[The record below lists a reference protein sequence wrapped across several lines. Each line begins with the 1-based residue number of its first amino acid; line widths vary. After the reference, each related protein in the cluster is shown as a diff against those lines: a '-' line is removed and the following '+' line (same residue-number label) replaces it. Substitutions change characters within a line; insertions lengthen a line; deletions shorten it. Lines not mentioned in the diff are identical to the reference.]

1 MKISIVGS
9 GHVGL
14 ISGVCFAEKGHDVL
28 CVDHDTDKLTKLR
41 KGEVPFYEPGLPE
54 LLKKHVASKKVIF
67 SERTE
72 DAVEFGQAIFI
83 CVGTPSTERGKADM
97 SYVERVARTVAE
109 NLKDYRL
116 VIEKSTVPIKTS
128 ERIRRTISRYI
139 KGDIQFDVASNPEF
153 LREGSAIEDTLKP
166 DRVVVGVDSAKGE
179 SLLREIYGGFD
190 CPIVVTSVGSAE
202 LIKHASNSFLALKI
216 TYANWLARLCEVS
229 GADVDEVVH
238 GMGLDHRIGHHFF
251 GAGIGYGGS
260 CFPKDVDA
268 LAHISEELGLEAPMI
283 RLISDTNKSQLE
295 NFYKKIESELWVLND
310 KTLAI
315 WGLAFKP
322 NTDDLREAPALRL
335 INLLKQAGAKLRV
348 HDPVAMPNTRKV
360 HPDLYY
366 ANDPMDAVNGAD
378 ALIVC
383 TEWPQ
388 YKEADLAKVKAG
400 LRVPLIFDGRNCIDR
415 KRVAE
420 LGMTLF
426 GIGKEPVRP
435 EA

>member
-1 MKISIVGS
+1 MKISVIGS

-14 ISGVCFAEKGHDVL
+14 ITGVCFAEKGHEVL
-28 CVDHDTDKLTKLR
+28 CVDHDKDKLTKLK
-41 KGEVPFYEPGLPE
+41 KGEVPFFEPDLPE
-54 LLKKHVASKKVIF
+54 LLQKHVASKKLIF
-67 SERTE
+67 SDRTE

-97 SYVERVARTVAE
+97 SFVERVARTIAE

-116 VIEKSTVPIKTS
+116 VIEKSTVPIKTG
-128 ERIRRTISRYI
+128 ERIRRTIARYI
-139 KGDIQFDVASNPEF
+139 KGDVHFDVASNPEF
-153 LREGSAIEDTLKP
+153 LREGSAIYDTLNP

-179 SLLREIYGGFD
+179 SLLREVYKGFN

-216 TYANWLARLCEVS
+216 TYANWLSRLCEAS
-229 GADVDEVVH
+229 GADISEVVH
-238 GMGLDHRIGHHFF
+238 GMGLDHRIGNHFF

-268 LAHISEELGLEAPMI
+268 LAHISEELGVDAPLI
-283 RLISDTNKSQLE
+283 RLISDTNKSQLD
-295 NFYKKIESELWVLND
+295 NFYQRIEAELWVLND

-335 INLLKQAGAKLRV
+335 IDKLKAAGAKLRV
-348 HDPVAMPNTRKV
+348 HDPVAMPATRKL

-366 ANDPMDAVNGAD
+366 AKDPIDAAAGAD

-388 YKEADLAKVKAG
+388 YKETDLAKVKASI
-400 LRVPLIFDGRNCIDR
+400 RVPMIFDGRNCIDR
-415 KRVAE
+415 KKAAE

-426 GIGKEPVRP
+426 GIGKEPVKP
-435 EA
+435 AE

>member
-1 MKISIVGS
+1 MKISIVGA

-14 ISGVCFAEKGHDVL
+14 VSAVCFAEKGHEVL
-28 CVDHDTDKLTKLR
+28 CAEHSPERLAALQR
-41 KGEVPFYEPGLPE
+41 GEAWFYEPGLKE
-54 LLKKHVASKKVIF
+54 LLHKHQANKRVRF
-67 SERTE
+67 TGRTE
-72 DAVEFGQAIFI
+72 EAVEFGQAVFI
-83 CVGTPSTERGKADM
+83 CVHTPPGEGGRPDM
-97 SYVERVARTVAE
+97 SFVEQVARTVAE
-109 NLKDYRL
+109 NLKEYRL
-116 VIEKSTVPIKTS
+116 VIEKSTVPIKTA
-128 ERIRRTISRYI
+128 ERIRRTIERYV

-153 LREGSAIEDTLKP
+153 LREGSAIHDTLNP

-179 SLLREIYGGFD
+179 ALLREIYKGFE
-190 CPIVVTSVGSAE
+190 CPLVVTSVGSAE

-216 TYANWLARLCEVS
+216 TYANWLARLCEAS

-268 LAHISEELGLEAPMI
+268 LAHISEELGVDAPMI
-283 RLISDTNKSQLE
+283 RLISETNRTQLE
-295 NFYKKIESELWVLND
+295 RFYQRIESELWVLND

-335 INLLKQAGAKLRV
+335 IDMLKKAGAKLRV
-348 HDPVAMPNTRKV
+348 HDPVAMNATRKL

-366 ANDPMDAVNGAD
+366 ANDPIDAAAGAD

-388 YKEADLAKVKAG
+388 YREADLAKVKAS
-400 LRVPLIFDGRNCIDR
+400 LRVPMIFDGRNCIDR
-415 KRVAE
+415 KKAGE
-420 LGMTLF
+420 LGFSLF
-426 GIGKEPVRP
+426 GIGKAPVTRG
-435 EA
+435 E

>member
-1 MKISIVGS
+1 MKISIVGA

-14 ISGVCFAEKGHDVL
+14 VSAVCFAEKGHEVL
-28 CVDHDTDKLTKLR
+28 CAEHNPERLAALQ
-41 KGEVPFYEPGLPE
+41 KGEAWFYEPGLLD
-54 LLKKHVASKKVIF
+54 LLHKHQANKRLRF
-67 SERTE
+67 TGRTE
-72 DAVEFGQAIFI
+72 EAVEYGQAIFI
-83 CVGTPSTERGKADM
+83 CVHTPPGANGRPDM
-97 SYVERVARTVAE
+97 TYVENVARTVAE

-116 VIEKSTVPIKTS
+116 VIEKSTVPIKTA
-128 ERIRRTISRYI
+128 ERIKRTITRYV
-139 KGDIQFDVASNPEF
+139 KGDVQFDVASNPEF

-166 DRVVVGVDSAKGE
+166 DRVVIGVDSAKAE
-179 SLLREIYGGFD
+179 SLLRDVYKDFD
-190 CPIVVTSVGSAE
+190 CPLVVTSVGSAE

-216 TYANWLARLCEVS
+216 TYANWLARLCEAS

-268 LAHISEELGLEAPMI
+268 LAHISEEIGVDAPMI
-283 RLISDTNKSQLE
+283 RLISDTNKGQLE
-295 NFYKKIESELWVLND
+295 RFYDTIERELWVLKD

-335 INLLKQAGAKLRV
+335 IDLLKQAGAKLRV
-348 HDPVAMPNTRKV
+348 HDPVAMPNTRKE
-360 HPDLYY
+360 HPDLHY
-366 ANDPMDAVNGAD
+366 ANDPIDACSGAD

-388 YKEADLAKVKAG
+388 YKQADLAKVKAT
-400 LRVPLIFDGRNCIDR
+400 LRVPIIFDGRNCIDR
-415 KRVAE
+415 KRVGE

-426 GIGKEPVRP
+426 GIGKEPVKQP
-435 EA
+435 D

>member
-1 MKISIVGS
+1 MKISVVGS

-14 ISGVCFAEKGHDVL
+14 ISGVCFAEKGHEVL
-28 CVDHDTDKLTKLR
+28 CVDHDKEKLASLK
-41 KGEVPFYEPGLPE
+41 KGEVTFYEPGLPE
-54 LLKKHVASKKVIF
+54 LLKKHVASKKVTF
-67 SERTE
+67 SDRTE

-97 SYVERVARTVAE
+97 SYVEGVARTVAE
-109 NLKDYRL
+109 NLTDYRL
-116 VIEKSTVPIKTS
+116 VVEKSTVPIKTS

-153 LREGSAIEDTLKP
+153 LREGSAIDDTLNP

-179 SLLREIYGGFD
+179 SLLREIYEGFD

-268 LAHISEELGLEAPMI
+268 LAHISEELGLDAPLI
-283 RLISDTNKSQLE
+283 RLISDTNKEQLE

-310 KTLAI
+310 KTIAI

-335 INLLKQAGAKLRV
+335 INLLKKAGAKLRV
-348 HDPVAMPNTRKV
+348 HDPVAMNNTRKV

-366 ANDPMDAVNGAD
+366 ANDPIDAAAGAD
-378 ALIVC
+378 ALVVC

-388 YKEADLAKVKAG
+388 YKEADLAKVKAS
-400 LRVPLIFDGRNCIDR
+400 LRVPIIFDGRNCIDR
-415 KRVAE
+415 KRAGE

-426 GIGKEPVRP
+426 GIGKDAIRP
-435 EA
+435 SE

>member
-1 MKISIVGS
+1 MKISVVGS

-28 CVDHDTDKLTKLR
+28 CVDHDTEKLAKLK

-54 LLKKHVASKKVIF
+54 LLKKHVASKKVTF
-67 SERTE
+67 SDRTE
-72 DAVEFGQAIFI
+72 DAVEFGQAIFV

-179 SLLREIYGGFD
+179 SLLREIYQDFEA
-190 CPIVVTSVGSAE
+190 PIVVTSVGSAE

-229 GADVDEVVH
+229 GADVDQVVH

-283 RLISDTNKSQLE
+283 RLISETNKTQLE
-295 NFYKKIESELWVLND
+295 NFYQKIESELWVLND

-335 INLLKQAGAKLRV
+335 IDLLKKAGAKLRV

-366 ANDPMDAVNGAD
+366 ANDPIDAVNGAD
-378 ALIVC
+378 ALVVC

-388 YKEADLAKVKAG
+388 YKEADLAKVKAS

-415 KRVAE
+415 KRVSE

-426 GIGKEPVRP
+426 GIGKEPVKP
-435 EA
+435 GE

>member
-14 ISGVCFAEKGHDVL
+14 VSGVCFAEKGHEVL
-28 CVDHDTDKLTKLR
+28 CVDHDKDKLAKLKR
-41 KGEVPFYEPGLPE
+41 SESPFFEPGMPE
-54 LLKKHVASKKVIF
+54 LLAKHQASKRLHF
-67 SERTE
+67 SDRTE
-72 DAVEFGQAIFI
+72 DAVDFGQAIFI

-97 SYVERVARTVAE
+97 TFVEKVARTIAE

-116 VIEKSTVPIKTS
+116 VIEKSTVPIKTG
-128 ERIRRTISRYI
+128 ERIKRTMSRYI
-139 KGDIQFDVASNPEF
+139 KGDVNFDVASNPEF

-166 DRVVVGVDSAKGE
+166 DRVVIGVDSAKAE
-179 SLLREIYGGFD
+179 SLLRDVYKGFD

-216 TYANWLARLCEVS
+216 TYANWLARLCEAS

-238 GMGLDHRIGHHFF
+238 GMGLDHRIGKHFF

-268 LAHISEELGLEAPMI
+268 LAHISEEIGVDAPMI
-283 RLISDTNKSQLE
+283 RLISDTNRGQLE
-295 NFYKKIESELWVLND
+295 RFYNMIERELWVLND
-310 KTLAI
+310 KTLAL

-322 NTDDLREAPALRL
+322 NTDDLRDAPALRL
-335 INLLKQAGAKLRV
+335 IEKLKAAGAKLRV
-348 HDPVAMPNTRKV
+348 HDPVAMPNTRRV

-366 ANDPMDAVNGAD
+366 ANDPIDACNGAD
-378 ALIVC
+378 ALIVA

-388 YKEADLAKVKAG
+388 YKQADLAKVKAT
-400 LRVPLIFDGRNCIDR
+400 LRVPMIFDGRNCIDR
-415 KRVAE
+415 KRASE

-426 GIGKEPVRP
+426 GIGKEPVKP
-435 EA
+435 GE

>member
-1 MKISIVGS
+1 MKISVIGS

-14 ISGVCFAEKGHDVL
+14 VSGVCFAEKGHDVL
-28 CVDHDTDKLTKLR
+28 CVDHDTEKLARLK

-54 LLKKHVASKKVIF
+54 LLQKHVASKKLTF
-67 SERTE
+67 SGRTE

-97 SYVERVARTVAE
+97 SYVEKVARTIAE

-116 VIEKSTVPIKTS
+116 VIEKSTVPIKTG
-128 ERIRRTISRYI
+128 ERIRRSITRYVR
-139 KGDIQFDVASNPEF
+139 GDVHFDVASNPEF

-179 SLLREIYGGFD
+179 SLLREIYQDFG

-202 LIKHASNSFLALKI
+202 LIKHASNTFLALKI
-216 TYANWLARLCEVS
+216 TYANWLSRLCEAS
-229 GADVDEVVH
+229 GADVEEVVH
-238 GMGLDHRIGHHFF
+238 GMGLDHRIGNHFF

-268 LAHISEELGLEAPMI
+268 LAHISEELGVDAPLV

-295 NFYKKIESELWVLND
+295 NFYRLIESELWVVND

-335 INLLKQAGAKLRV
+335 IEKLKAAGAKLRV
-348 HDPVAMPNTRKV
+348 HDPVAMPVTRKV
-360 HPDLYY
+360 HPDLFY
-366 ANDPMDAVNGAD
+366 AKDPIEATAGAD

-388 YKEADLAKVKAG
+388 YVEADLAKVKAS
-400 LRVPLIFDGRNCIDR
+400 LRVPIIFDGRNCLDR
-415 KRVAE
+415 KKVSE

-426 GIGKEPVRP
+426 GIGKEPVKP
-435 EA
+435 AE

>member
-1 MKISIVGS
+1 MKISVIGS

-14 ISGVCFAEKGHDVL
+14 VSGVCFAEKGHEVL
-28 CVDHDTDKLTKLR
+28 CVDHDTEKLAALK
-41 KGEVPFYEPGLPE
+41 KGDVPFYEPGLPE
-54 LLKKHVASKKVIF
+54 LLQKHVASKKLTF
-67 SERTE
+67 SDRTE

-97 SYVERVARTVAE
+97 MYVEKVARTIAE

-128 ERIRRTISRYI
+128 ERIRRTIQRYVR
-139 KGDIQFDVASNPEF
+139 GDVHFDVASNPEF

-179 SLLREIYGGFD
+179 SLLREIYSDFE

-202 LIKHASNSFLALKI
+202 LIKHASNTFLALKI
-216 TYANWLARLCEVS
+216 TYANWLARLCEAT
-229 GADVDEVVH
+229 GADVEEVVN

-268 LAHISEELGLEAPMI
+268 LAHISEELGVDAPLV

-295 NFYKKIESELWVLND
+295 AFYKRIESELWVLRD

-335 INLLKQAGAKLRV
+335 IDKLKAAGAKLRV
-348 HDPVAMPNTRKV
+348 HDPVAMPVTRKR

-366 ANDPMDAVNGAD
+366 AKDPIDATDGAD

-388 YKEADLAKVKAG
+388 YIEADLAKVKASI
-400 LRVPLIFDGRNCIDR
+400 RVPMVFDGRNCLDR
-415 KRVAE
+415 KKIAE

-426 GIGKEPVRP
+426 GIGKEPVKP
-435 EA
+435 AE

>member
-14 ISGVCFAEKGHDVL
+14 ISGVCFAEKGHEVL
-28 CVDHDTDKLTKLR
+28 CVDHDKEKLARLR
-41 KGEVPFYEPGLPE
+41 KGEVTFYEPGLPE
-54 LLKKHVASKKVIF
+54 LLKKHVASKKLTF

-72 DAVEFGQAIFI
+72 DAVDFGQAIFI

-97 SYVERVARTVAE
+97 SYVEGVARTVAE

-139 KGDIQFDVASNPEF
+139 RGDIQFDVASNPEF
-153 LREGSAIEDTLKP
+153 LREGSAIEDTLYP

-179 SLLREIYGGFD
+179 SLLREIYKDFD

-216 TYANWLARLCEVS
+216 TYANWLARLCDVS
-229 GADVDEVVH
+229 GADVEEVVH
-238 GMGLDHRIGHHFF
+238 GMGLDHRIGHHFL

-268 LAHISEELGLEAPMI
+268 LAHISEELGLQAPLI
-283 RLISDTNKSQLE
+283 RLISDTNKEQLQR
-295 NFYKKIESELWVLND
+295 FYDKIESELWVLND

-335 INLLKQAGAKLRV
+335 IDRLKAAGAKLRV

-360 HPDLYY
+360 HPDLFY
-366 ANDPMDAVNGAD
+366 ANDPIEATSGAD

-388 YKEADLAKVKAG
+388 YKEADLAKVKAS

-415 KRVAE
+415 KRVSE

-426 GIGKEPVRP
+426 GIGKEPVKP

>member
-14 ISGVCFAEKGHDVL
+14 VSGVCFAEKGHEVL
-28 CVDHDTDKLTKLR
+28 CVDHDKDKLAKLKR
-41 KGEVPFYEPGLPE
+41 SESPFFEPGMPE
-54 LLKKHVASKKVIF
+54 LLAKHQASKRLHF
-67 SERTE
+67 SDRTE
-72 DAVEFGQAIFI
+72 DAVDFGQAIFI

-97 SYVERVARTVAE
+97 SFVEKVARTIAE

-116 VIEKSTVPIKTS
+116 VIEKSTVPIKTG
-128 ERIRRTISRYI
+128 ERIKRTMSRYI
-139 KGDIQFDVASNPEF
+139 KGDVNFDVASNPEF

-166 DRVVVGVDSAKGE
+166 DRVVIGVDSAKAE
-179 SLLREIYGGFD
+179 SLLREVYKGFD

-216 TYANWLARLCEVS
+216 TYANWLARLCEAS
-229 GADVDEVVH
+229 GADVDEVVN
-238 GMGLDHRIGHHFF
+238 GMGLDHRIGKHFF

-268 LAHISEELGLEAPMI
+268 LAHISEEIGVDAPMI
-283 RLISDTNKSQLE
+283 RLISDTNKGQLE
-295 NFYKKIESELWVLND
+295 RFYNMIERELWVLND
-310 KTLAI
+310 KTLAV

-335 INLLKQAGAKLRV
+335 IDKLKAAGARLRV

-360 HPDLYY
+360 HPDVYY
-366 ANDPMDAVNGAD
+366 ASDPIDACNGAD
-378 ALIVC
+378 ALIVA

-388 YKEADLAKVKAG
+388 YKQADLAKVKAT
-400 LRVPLIFDGRNCIDR
+400 LRVPMIFDGRNCIDR
-415 KRVAE
+415 KRASE

-426 GIGKEPVRP
+426 GIGKEPVKPR
-435 EA
+435 E

>member
-14 ISGVCFAEKGHDVL
+14 VSGVCFAEKGHEVL
-28 CVDHDTDKLTKLR
+28 CVDHDKDKLAKLKR
-41 KGEVPFYEPGLPE
+41 SESPFFEPGMPE
-54 LLKKHVASKKVIF
+54 LLAKHQASKRLHF
-67 SERTE
+67 SDRTE
-72 DAVEFGQAIFI
+72 DAVDFGQAIFI

-97 SYVERVARTVAE
+97 SFVEKVARTIAE

-116 VIEKSTVPIKTS
+116 VIEKSTVPIKTG
-128 ERIRRTISRYI
+128 ERIKRTMGRYI
-139 KGDIQFDVASNPEF
+139 KGDVNFDVASNPEF

-166 DRVVVGVDSAKGE
+166 DRVVIGVDSAKAE
-179 SLLREIYGGFD
+179 SLLREVYKGFD

-216 TYANWLARLCEVS
+216 TYANWLARLCEAS
-229 GADVDEVVH
+229 GADVDEVVN
-238 GMGLDHRIGHHFF
+238 GMGLDHRIGKHFF

-268 LAHISEELGLEAPMI
+268 LAHISEEIGVDAPMI
-283 RLISDTNKSQLE
+283 RLISDTNKGQLE
-295 NFYKKIESELWVLND
+295 RFYNMIERELWVLND
-310 KTLAI
+310 KTLAV

-335 INLLKQAGAKLRV
+335 IEKLKAAGARLRV
-348 HDPVAMPNTRKV
+348 HDPVAMPNTRKL

-366 ANDPMDAVNGAD
+366 ANDPIDACNGAD
-378 ALIVC
+378 ALIVA

-388 YKEADLAKVKAG
+388 YKQADLAKVKAT
-400 LRVPLIFDGRNCIDR
+400 LRVPMIFDGRNCIDR
-415 KRVAE
+415 KRVSE

-426 GIGKEPVRP
+426 GVGKEPVKP
-435 EA
+435 GE

>member
-1 MKISIVGS
+1 MKISVVGS

-14 ISGVCFAEKGHDVL
+14 ISGVCFAEKGHEVL
-28 CVDHDTDKLTKLR
+28 CVDHDTEKLAKLK

-54 LLKKHVASKKVIF
+54 LLKKHVASKKVTF
-67 SERTE
+67 SDRTE

-83 CVGTPSTERGKADM
+83 CVGTPSGETGKADM

-179 SLLREIYGGFD
+179 SLLREIYKGFD

-229 GADVDEVVH
+229 GADVDQVVN

-283 RLISDTNKSQLE
+283 RLISETNKSQLE
-295 NFYKKIESELWVLND
+295 RFYQKIESELWVLND

-366 ANDPMDAVNGAD
+366 ANDPIDAVNGAD

-388 YKEADLAKVKAG
+388 YKEADLAKVKAS

-426 GIGKEPVRP
+426 GIGKEPVKP
-435 EA
+435 AE

>member
-1 MKISIVGS
+1 MKISIIGS

-14 ISGVCFAEKGHDVL
+14 VSGVCFAEKGHDVL
-28 CVDHDTDKLTKLR
+28 CVDHDAEKLAKLK
-41 KGEVPFYEPGLPE
+41 KGEAPFYEPDLPE
-54 LLKKHVASKKVIF
+54 LLLKHQQSGKLSF
-67 SERTE
+67 SQRTE

-97 SYVERVARTVAE
+97 TFVEKVARTIAE

-116 VIEKSTVPIKTS
+116 VIEKSTVPIKTG
-128 ERIRRTISRYI
+128 ERVRQTIARYV
-139 KGDIQFDVASNPEF
+139 KGDVHFDVASNPEF
-153 LREGSAIEDTLKP
+153 LREGSAIEDTLRP

-179 SLLREIYGGFD
+179 SLLREIYSGFD

-216 TYANWLARLCEVS
+216 TYANWLSRLCEAA
-229 GADVDEVVH
+229 GADIHEVVH
-238 GMGLDHRIGHHFF
+238 GMGLDSRIGSHFF

-268 LAHISEELGLEAPMI
+268 LAHISEDIGVEAPLI
-283 RLISDTNKSQLE
+283 RLISDTNRSQLE
-295 NFYKKIESELWVLND
+295 RFYNKIEKELWVLND

-335 INLLKQAGAKLRV
+335 IDKLKAAGAKLRV

-366 ANDPMDAVNGAD
+366 ANDPIDATAGAD

-388 YKEADLAKVKAG
+388 YAEADLAKVKASI
-400 LRVPLIFDGRNCIDR
+400 RVPMIFDGRNCLDR
-415 KRVAE
+415 ARATE

-435 EA
+435 AE

>member
-1 MKISIVGS
+1 MKISVIGS

-14 ISGVCFAEKGHDVL
+14 VSGVCFAEKGHEVL
-28 CVDHDTDKLTKLR
+28 CVDHDTDKLAQLK
-41 KGEVPFYEPGLPE
+41 KGDVPFYEPGLPE
-54 LLKKHVASKKVIF
+54 LLKKHVASKKLTF
-67 SERTE
+67 SGRTE

-97 SYVERVARTVAE
+97 SYVEKVARTIAE

-116 VIEKSTVPIKTS
+116 VIEKSTVPIKTG
-128 ERIRRTISRYI
+128 ERIRRTITRYI

-179 SLLREIYGGFD
+179 SLLREIYKDFN
-190 CPIVVTSVGSAE
+190 CPIVATSVGSAE
-202 LIKHASNSFLALKI
+202 LIKHASNTFLALKI
-216 TYANWLARLCEVS
+216 TYANWLARLCEAS
-229 GADVDEVVH
+229 GADVQEVVH
-238 GMGLDHRIGHHFF
+238 GMGLDHRIGHQFF

-268 LAHISEELGLEAPMI
+268 LAHISEELGVEAPLV
-283 RLISDTNKSQLE
+283 RLISETNKSQLDA
-295 NFYKKIESELWVLND
+295 FYQRIESELWVLHD

-335 INLLKQAGAKLRV
+335 IDKLIAAGAKLRV
-348 HDPVAMPNTRKV
+348 HDPVAMPATRKR

-366 ANDPMDAVNGAD
+366 AKDPIDATSGAD

-388 YKEADLAKVKAG
+388 YVEADLAKVKAS
-400 LRVPLIFDGRNCIDR
+400 LHVPIIFDGRNCLDR
-415 KRVAE
+415 KQVSE

-426 GIGKEPVRP
+426 GIGKEPVKP
-435 EA
+435 AE